1 MRLTSWN
8 YLHGQVL
15 NPSAGEGT
23 LRSTLTLLDSA
34 VIALQ
39 EIDAGQ
45 ERSGGVNQSAEIAE
59 LVGAQSWGFAPTIIG
74 TPGFKWRKLRHEEK
88 VVEQKSESSEPR
100 YGISIVSKVPVHHW
114 LRKELGRSVI
124 GMPLAVAG
132 ENGKLRLIY
141 VRDEP
146 RVALAAVLENGWTV
160 INVHLSF
167 VPLFNIYQLLKVSR
181 WARKLEKEYSTR
193 VILLGDFN
201 LPWGI
206 PAKVTKF
213 NRATDSLSYPSWAPK
228 VSFDYILAK
237 GEDVEKLQE
246 IKVPQIA
253 ISDHRPLSVEIAE

>member
-1 MRLTSWN
+1 MRITSWN
-8 YLHGQVL
+8 YLHGQ
-15 NPSAGEGT
+15 
-23 LRSTLTLLDSA
+23 LLDPSVGDEA
-34 VIALQ
+34 LSTSLALLASDVIALQ

-45 ERSGGVNQSAEIAE
+45 ERSGGVNQSAEIAK
-59 LVGAQSWGFAPTIIG
+59 VIGANSWGFAPTLVG
-74 TPGFKWRKLRHEEK
+74 TPGFQWRKLRREEK
-88 VVEQKSESSEPR
+88 IVEENPDVNEAR
-100 YGISIVSKVPVHHW
+100 YGISIVSKIPVSHW

-132 ENGKLRLIY
+132 ENGRLGLIY

-167 VPLFNIYQLLKVSR
+167 VPLFNVYQLIKVSR
-181 WARKLEKEYSTR
+181 WAAKIEKEYSTR

-206 PAKVTKF
+206 PTKVTRF
-213 NRATDSLSYPSWAPK
+213 QRATNSLSYPSWAPK

-237 GEDVEKLQE
+237 TGSLEKLAE

-253 ISDHRPLSVEIAE
+253 ISDHRPLSVEISE

>member
-1 MRLTSWN
+1 MRITSWN
-8 YLHGQVL
+8 YLHGQL
-15 NPSAGEGT
+15 LDPSAGDEA
-23 LRSTLTLLDSA
+23 LPSTLALLGSD

-39 EIDAGQ
+39 EIDASQ
-45 ERSGGVNQSAEIAE
+45 ERSGRVNQSAEIAK
-59 LVGAQSWGFAPTIIG
+59 VIGAKGWGFAPTLVG
-74 TPGFKWRKLRHEEK
+74 TPGFQWRKLRREE
-88 VVEQKSESSEPR
+88 VIVDENSGNTDPR
-100 YGISIVSKVPVHHW
+100 YGISIVSKVPVTHW
-114 LRKELGRSVI
+114 LRKELGRSVV

-146 RVALAAVLENGWTV
+146 RVAMAAVLDNGWTV

-167 VPLFNIYQLLKVSR
+167 VPLFNVYQLIKVSR
-181 WARKLEKEYSTR
+181 WAAKIEKEYSTR

-206 PAKVTKF
+206 PTKVTRF
-213 NRATDSLSYPSWAPK
+213 QRATNSLSYPSWAPK

-237 GEDVEKLQE
+237 SEIVEKLKE

-253 ISDHRPLSVEIAE
+253 ISDHRPLSVEISE